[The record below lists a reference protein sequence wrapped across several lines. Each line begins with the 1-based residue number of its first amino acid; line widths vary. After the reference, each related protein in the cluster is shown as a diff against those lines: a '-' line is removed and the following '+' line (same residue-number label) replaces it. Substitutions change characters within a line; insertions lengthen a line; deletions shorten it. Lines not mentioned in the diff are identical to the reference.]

1 MLMIWSSL
9 ARNRSPSSVVFGF
22 FGSHRPLRCDTES
35 CPAIRGNL
43 EHEIASFRGS
53 GPQKLAIAKGRCP
66 AKSNPAQALN
76 GSSRATSYFQTTWL
90 YKQAPIGWGPSA
102 RYQRF
107 PTHGTFRNGAPLRG
121 MIPNCGLSSLVLTAY
136 GGSRGAAVYP
146 RVRRSQSRPKPN
158 GHAPDPRVMHGQHPF
173 SYRWTAASSSFSS
186 ATVRSIMPC
195 AKSSIGNPSTR
206 R

>member
-1 MLMIWSSL
+1 MSVPVN
-9 ARNRSPSSVVFGF
+9 APVAFADSPSSGGSPIDHRNPMKKP
-22 FGSHRPLRCDTES
+22 FGS
-35 CPAIRGNL
+35 
-43 EHEIASFRGS
+43 IARKDHCFCRSFCLLLTFGTQVS
-53 GPQKLAIAKGRCP
+53 QVS
-66 AKSNPAQALN
+66 KSQQVLLPNYVA
-76 GSSRATSYFQTTWL
+76 L
-90 YKQAPIGWGPSA
+90 YKSRLQFGWGTGPSA
-102 RYQRF
+102 
-107 PTHGTFRNGAPLRG
+107 TNGPHPRHVQEWRAPPG

-146 RVRRSQSRPKPN
+146 RVRHSQGRPKPN
-158 GHAPDPRVMHGQHPF
+158 GHAPDPRVTHGQHPF

>member
-1 MLMIWSSL
+1 MSHHNHRANQTSHSESEP
-9 ARNRSPSSVVFGF
+9 SPSGNPNHES
-22 FGSHRPLRCDTES
+22 PLRAAGIS
-35 CPAIRGNL
+35 RPSLQSRRAVAQQNRIRLRHLTVLHGQRL
-43 EHEIASFRGS
+43 TSKLRGS
-53 GPQKLAIAKGRCP
+53 I
-66 AKSNPAQALN
+66 
-76 GSSRATSYFQTTWL
+76 SRLQL
-90 YKQAPIGWGPSA
+90 GGGPSA

-158 GHAPDPRVMHGQHPF
+158 GHAPDPRVAHGQHPF